1 MDEDE
6 ELENVLA
13 DIEDVAAGRI
23 IDMAHADLMMPL
35 TEACI
40 DLESELETFYR
51 TSARNAV
58 VNKMTV
64 DELNEL
70 IELLRST
77 TDFIRK
83 LKIRRRLNNY
93 CFSKR

>member
-35 TEACI
+35 TEACT

-51 TSARNAV
+51 TSVRNAII
-58 VNKMTV
+58 NRMTV
-64 DELNEL
+64 DELNKL
-70 IELLRST
+70 IESLKST

-83 LKIRRRLNNY
+83 LK
-93 CFSKR
+93 SAVD